1 MTNGLK
7 RDIMNN
13 TINTTI
19 MKMRTLLLAIALVL
33 SYGSNMVAQA
43 PDDCHLTLSLF
54 AEPAKAKNYNAAL
67 PHYQKVIDECPKFS
81 LATYQYG
88 VKMFK
93 YFIENGDKSKVK
105 DLINAYELRMQYFPT
120 KTKEGKVLADIAQVK
135 FDNGIGTMMDQF
147 NDFDNAFQKDEKT
160 FTSPKSL
167 YTYFSVAVDLFNAG
181 QKDIQDVFDLY
192 DVVYAKIE
200 MEEISLASLLT
211 QLLDKQ
217 EAGNVLTKKEN
228 RRLKAAEKNLVAY
241 GQVKGSVDGKLG
253 QLADCPNL
261 IPLYE
266 KDFDAKKG
274 DIEWLKRAA
283 GRLNSKDCDTP
294 LFFQLVEQLHTL
306 EPSAKSAFYLGR
318 LADKDGNSTAALEY
332 YTQAAE
338 METIPSDKARD
349 YYTIG
354 EYYRKKG
361 SYGKARSYYRK
372 ALEQKPSMG
381 VCYLKIAQ
389 MYSKSSNDCGS
400 SVFEKRAVN
409 WLAASMAEKA
419 ARVDASIAAN
429 ARSAAESYRQRAP
442 SKSDIFSE
450 GMAGK
455 TISFNCWIGGRVTVP
470 NL

>member
-1 MTNGLK
+1 MINGLK

-19 MKMRTLLLAIALVL
+19 MKMRTLLLTIALVL

-93 YFIENGDKSKVK
+93 HFIENGDKSKVN
-105 DLINAYELRMQYFPT
+105 DLVKAYNLRMQYFPT

-147 NDFDNAFQKDEKT
+147 NDFDNAYQKDEET

-167 YTYFSVAVDLFNAG
+167 YTYFSLAVDLFNAG

-192 DVVYAKIE
+192 DVIYAKIE
-200 MEEISLASLLT
+200 MEEISLASKLT
-211 QLLDKQ
+211 QLMDKQ
-217 EAGNVLTKKEN
+217 EAGTVLTKKEDK
-228 RRLKAAEKNLVAY
+228 RMTAYEKNLVAY
-241 GQVKGSVDGKLG
+241 GQVKESVDGKLG

-266 KDFDAKKG
+266 KDFEAKK
-274 DIEWLKRAA
+274 DDVEWLKRAA
-283 GRLNSKDCDTP
+283 GRLNSKDCETP
-294 LFFQLVEQLHTL
+294 LFFQMVEQLHKL

-318 LADKDGNSTAALEY
+318 LADRDGDSKTALEY
-332 YTQAAE
+332 YNQSAE
-338 METIPSDKARD
+338 LETNASDKAKV

-354 EYYRKKG
+354 ENFRKKG
-361 SYGKARSYYRK
+361 SYGKARSYYNK

-389 MYSKSSNDCGS
+389 MYSQSSDGCGS
-400 SVFEKRAVN
+400 TVFEKRAVN
-409 WLAASMAEKA
+409 WLAAGMADKA
-419 ARVDASIAAN
+419 ARVDASIASN
-429 ARSAAESYRQRAP
+429 ARSAAASYRQRAP
-442 SKSDIFSE
+442 SKSDIFSD

-455 TISFNCWIGGRVTVP
+455 TVTFNCWIGGSVRVP